1 MLIFLSPHRPFE
13 EFNNSPRFSSSV
25 AYPFVSTQKSTLAVA
40 LGAHTILVLNQ
51 AGWYFSTKLRVP
63 DNITLL
69 PLAWKIMSIGMRE
82 WAYRCLG
89 FKTPF

>member
-1 MLIFLSPHRPFE
+1 MP
-13 EFNNSPRFSSSV
+13 
-25 AYPFVSTQKSTLAVA
+25 
-40 LGAHTILVLNQ
+40 LVLNQ
-51 AGWYFSTKLRVP
+51 ALNQAGRYFSTKLRVP